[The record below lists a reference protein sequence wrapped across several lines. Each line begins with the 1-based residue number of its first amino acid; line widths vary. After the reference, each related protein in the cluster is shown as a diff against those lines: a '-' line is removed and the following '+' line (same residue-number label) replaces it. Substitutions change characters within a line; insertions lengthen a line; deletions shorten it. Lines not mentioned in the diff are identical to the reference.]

1 MTKKELLSEMT
12 FLPWEGPYYNQ
23 GFRGKKVLVVGESYY
38 RDPEWTDNP
47 DNFLF
52 ASPNAVQKF
61 IFGWNQSTFR
71 IFTNIMLGKGKGDTT
86 TTEERASLWNHVVY
100 YNFIQSG
107 LRANATDKNAI
118 PNHWLKEGKKI
129 LKDILSIYN
138 PDLTIVYSK
147 QVWVHYRDYNGVKY
161 SDKYRETDVEHSTV
175 ANFDL
180 KDNDGNVHH
189 IIGISHPSSPSLSN
203 ADSWNEINTYLATFL
218 N

>member
-86 TTEERASLWNHVVY
+86 TIEERASLWNHVVY
-100 YNFIQSG
+100 YN
-107 LRANATDKNAI
+107 T
-118 PNHWLKEGKKI
+118 
-129 LKDILSIYN
+129 
-138 PDLTIVYSK
+138 
-147 QVWVHYRDYNGVKY
+147 
-161 SDKYRETDVEHSTV
+161 
-175 ANFDL
+175 
-180 KDNDGNVHH
+180 
-189 IIGISHPSSPSLSN
+189 SLFFN
-203 ADSWNEINTYLATFL
+203 
-218 N
+218 